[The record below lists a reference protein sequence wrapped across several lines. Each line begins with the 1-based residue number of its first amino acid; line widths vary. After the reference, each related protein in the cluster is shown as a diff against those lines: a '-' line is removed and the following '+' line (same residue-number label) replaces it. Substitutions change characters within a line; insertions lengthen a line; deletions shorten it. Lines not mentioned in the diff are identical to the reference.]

1 MTDVMTWG
9 WLRDVRRDELTAKL
23 NAAADFS
30 RNLLYGVSL
39 LDEMIRLEGKYVTVR
54 GYDQK
59 DGTMNILVD
68 SIQESQDP
76 WINKVQIKELNLTED
91 YNKINHSIFDD
102 HSVSDGIASI
112 ESDWKSL
119 SGYRIAYQYAADN
132 LVNSLRDGFLEP
144 DAMIYPIMFLYRHC
158 LELRVK
164 ELYIGMKILH
174 HQEDDIDIRT
184 HDFGKLWK
192 EFRSLLSWNN
202 QTILLDSIEKRIME
216 FYDLDRKSFN
226 FRYPDLLDGG
236 EIMIQSGGNPA
247 LLDLH
252 EVREV
257 FSDLDAVLEEIYLLV
272 DDELTERRV
281 RLW

>member
-76 WINKVQIKELNLTED
+76 WSKKVQIKELNLTED
-91 YNKINHSIFDD
+91 YNKINHSIFDE

-112 ESDWKSL
+112 ESDWNSL
-119 SGYRIAYQYAADN
+119 SGYRIAYQAAADN
-132 LVNSLRDGFLEP
+132 LVNSLRDDFLEP

-174 HQEDDIDIRT
+174 RQEDDIDIRT

-192 EFRSLLSWNN
+192 EFRSLLNWNS
-202 QTILLDSIEKRIME
+202 QEVLLDSIEKRIME
-216 FYDLDRKSFN
+216 FYDLNRKSFN

-236 EIMIQSGGNPA
+236 EILIRSSGNPA

-252 EVREV
+252 EVGEV

-272 DDELTERRV
+272 DDELMERRV
-281 RLW
+281 HLW